1 MPSAA
6 SLANSRARA
15 AERIVLLL
23 ASANY
28 DLDNLKSIENVTFL
42 KSSTAP
48 LVGACVYP
56 ALALLAK
63 NVGKLYVATV
73 RAEKD
78 VKEILHE
85 AAQLGITLLV
95 LAPRHANSSES
106 GDDTHDVVTWV
117 DGGANSQTAQLVL
130 TAVSL
135 KFLRVHIH
143 ACNAARSFA
152 TTLFKGKDLHRLTAI
167 GCGLVLSGF
176 AKEINVL
183 SDQPTGADKYL
194 IGGCYVSKSAAA
206 SNSEGEGKGEG
217 ASGGIKLRARA
228 LAPRV
233 YALPYM
239 YEVESIDYH
248 TYDEEAGL
256 YYFYVFWKGYEK
268 SSRAEVGDVAKT
280 CPDLLRAYCKTK
292 RLRFDFVCMNS

>member
-1 MPSAA
+1 M
-6 SLANSRARA
+6 
-15 AERIVLLL
+15 
-23 ASANY
+23 
-28 DLDNLKSIENVTFL
+28 
-42 KSSTAP
+42 
-48 LVGACVYP
+48 
-56 ALALLAK
+56 
-63 NVGKLYVATV
+63 
-73 RAEKD
+73 
-78 VKEILHE
+78 
-85 AAQLGITLLV
+85 
-95 LAPRHANSSES
+95 
-106 GDDTHDVVTWV
+106 
-117 DGGANSQTAQLVL
+117 L

-206 SNSEGEGKGEG
+206 SNSVDVLRVYESHEGEGFSGGEGEGKGEG